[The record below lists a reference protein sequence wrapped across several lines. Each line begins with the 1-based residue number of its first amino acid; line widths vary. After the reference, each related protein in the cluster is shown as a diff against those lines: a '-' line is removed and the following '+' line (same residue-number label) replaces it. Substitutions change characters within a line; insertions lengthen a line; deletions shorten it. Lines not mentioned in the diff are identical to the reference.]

1 MGYPMFTDLARPSL
15 LREYYAETLIQ
26 RINVWGNVCD
36 RDLNILVWNP
46 TAERTSGYSREETV
60 GHAQIW
66 DWLYPDIVTRNSIKR
81 MASQVL
87 VEDGIIHELETQ
99 IICKDGS
106 PKTIAWYS
114 VPLIDSRDQIQGFIT
129 FGYDVTDRKIAE
141 RALQKAHN
149 ELHILYEIA
158 ALTSEVKNLNLIF
171 ERALDRILEATRSKG
186 GIIHLWDDVRGQMI
200 AAAARDVDADCYP
213 AEDFVRRTY
222 ELGQPSSLSH
232 PSDAQAASH
241 YLCVPMRA
249 KGQVYGVISLLIDT
263 PAQFSEDEITLL
275 TSVADQI
282 GIAVENA
289 RLYER
294 SKQLAIAEDRRRL
307 ARDLHDSVTQSLYSL
322 TLFAEA
328 GQRLLRSGDHE
339 RVEKYL
345 ERLGKTA
352 QDALREMR
360 LLLYELRPLAFQSG
374 KLIEAL
380 QQRLDAVERRAGLS
394 AHLITTELPPLSP
407 KVEESIYHI
416 GLEALNNMLKHSRS
430 AVVTVTL
437 AHESSA
443 ITLKVSDH
451 GVGFAV
457 DAALAQGGMGLS
469 NMRERAEELGGT
481 LRIDSS
487 EQAGTQ
493 VTMLLPLNL

>member
-1 MGYPMFTDLARPSL
+1 MLTELTRPGL
-15 LREYYAETLIQ
+15 LREYHAETLIQ
-26 RINVWGNVCD
+26 SINVWGNVCD

-60 GHAQIW
+60 GHSQIW
-66 DWLYPDIVTRNSIKR
+66 DWLYPDDEMRTSIKR
-81 MASQVL
+81 LSSRVL
-87 VEDGIIHELETQ
+87 VEDGIIQEVETQ
-99 IICKDGS
+99 ITCKDRS
-106 PKTIAWYS
+106 LKTIAWYS
-114 VPLIDSRDQIQGFIT
+114 VPLVDGDDNVQGFIT

-158 ALTSEVKNLNLIF
+158 ALTSEVKDLNLIF

-186 GIIHLWDDVRGQMI
+186 GIIHLWDEARGQMI
-200 AAAARDVDADCYP
+200 AGTARDVDSACYP
-213 AEDFVRRTY
+213 TDSLVRHAFDI
-222 ELGQPSSLSH
+222 GQPSFS
-232 PSDAQAASH
+232 SDLPGAQEGSH

-249 KGQVYGVISLLIDT
+249 KGRVHGVISLLIDH

-289 RLYER
+289 QLYEQ
-294 SKQLAIAEDRRRL
+294 SKQLAVSEDRRRL

-328 GQRLLRSGDHE
+328 GQRLMRSGDHE

-374 KLIEAL
+374 KLTEAL

-394 AHLITTELPPLSP
+394 AHLITSDLPPLSP
-407 KVEESIYHI
+407 KIEQGIYHI
-416 GLEALNNMLKHSRS
+416 ALEALNNVLKHSRS

-437 AHESSA
+437 THNLSSLM
-443 ITLKVSDH
+443 LKVSDN

-457 DAALAQGGMGLS
+457 EAALAQGGMGLS
-469 NMRERAEELGGT
+469 NMRERAEELGGMFG
-481 LRIDSS
+481 IDSS

-493 VTMLLPLNL
+493 ITVLLPLES